1 MLVRILACLGL
12 LAVTVVIHAGG
23 LVAML
28 RWVRRSPALDESRAA
43 SPSSSPTWLMV
54 RVVWGL
60 MALHLLEI
68 GVWGGFYWWRE
79 ALPDLE
85 SALYFSGV
93 TYATIG
99 YGDLLLPEAWRFFA
113 PVEGLVGILMCGL
126 STAFFFATLSRIHG
140 RGLVNPGSP

>member
-12 LAVTVVIHAGG
+12 LAVTVAIHATG

-28 RWVRRSPALDESRAA
+28 RWVLRSPALDASRGA
-43 SPSSSPTWLMV
+43 SPTWLMI

-60 MALHLLEI
+60 MALHMLAI
-68 GVWGGFYWWRE
+68 GVWGGFYWWRG

-113 PVEGLVGILMCGL
+113 PVEGLAGILMCGL
-126 STAFFFATLSRIHG
+126 STAFFFATLSRLHG
-140 RGLVNPGSP
+140 RARASQGSP